1 LVTDCDDAFMFEV
14 TNDHEVV
21 WSHDY
26 GNSYTIA
33 RAQKYP
39 LNYLDGGFPEFIL
52 GDVNFDGILDVL
64 DLLYTSDMSSGY
76 GYNPT
81 PPADYNEDGSVTI
94 IDVILLSQYII
105 NN

>member
-1 LVTDCDDAFMFEV
+1 
-14 TNDHEVV
+14 
-21 WSHDY
+21 
-26 GNSYTIA
+26 
-33 RAQKYP
+33 
-39 LNYLDGGFPEFIL
+39 
-52 GDVNFDGILDVL
+52 VNFDGILDVL

-94 IDVILLSQYII
+94 IDVILLSLYII